1 MSKPFEPEEAR
12 IAEEKTKELVSKL
25 NRVLKR
31 YVAELG
37 PQKDHDMAFRCRS
50 NPSIVIY
57 VDVEAARGDR
67 WRKVIADRSGR
78 YKTVRWPIA
87 KKNKCIEKYIKEKLI
102 AILLTFNR
110 DNVEEMVYI
119 DCETWVREGQEET
132 APFVHTARRGYRY
145 RKETPEKFWGI
156 DKSRVIWGIQNLER
170 FLDELLQRKGLK
182 CL

>member
-12 IAEEKTKELVSKL
+12 IAEEKTKELVNML

-37 PQKDHDMAFRCRS
+37 PQKDHDMVFRCKS

-67 WRKVIADRSGR
+67 WRKVIASRSSK
-78 YKTVRWPIA
+78 YETVRWPIA
-87 KKNKCIEKYIKEKLI
+87 KKKKCVEKYINRGLI
-102 AILLTFNR
+102 AIMLTFNR

-119 DCETWVREGQEET
+119 DCETWVNEGKPET
-132 APFVHTARRGYRY
+132 AASVRTTHRKFRY
-145 RKETPEKFWGI
+145 RKETPEEFWGI
-156 DKSRVIWGIQNLER
+156 DKNRAVWGVQNLES
-170 FLDELLQRKGLK
+170 FLDELLRRKGLK

>member
-1 MSKPFEPEEAR
+1 MSKPFEPEEAK
-12 IAEEKTKELVSKL
+12 IAEEKTKELVNML
-25 NRVLKR
+25 NHVLKK

-37 PQKDHDMAFRCRS
+37 PQKDHDIVFRCKS
-50 NPSIVIY
+50 NPNIIIY

-67 WRKVIADRSGR
+67 WRKVIANRSGK

-87 KKNKCIEKYIKEKLI
+87 KKEKCEEKYIKRKLI
-102 AILLTFNR
+102 AVMLTFNR

-132 APFVHTARRGYRY
+132 ALFVRTARREFRY

-156 DKSRVIWGIQNLER
+156 DKSRVIWGVQNLES
-170 FLDELLQRKGLK
+170 FLDGLLQRKGIK

>member
-12 IAEEKTKELVSKL
+12 IAEEKTRELVSKL

-67 WRKVIADRSGR
+67 WRKVIAGRSDR
-78 YKTVRWPIA
+78 YKTVRWPMA
-87 KKNKCIEKYIKEKLI
+87 KKKKCEEKYRNLI
-102 AILLTFNR
+102 AIMLTFNR

-119 DCETWVREGQEET
+119 DCETWVREGKPET
-132 APFVHTARRGYRY
+132 ATRVRTTHREHIY
-145 RKETPEKFWGI
+145 RKETPEEFWGI
-156 DKSRVIWGIQNLER
+156 DKNRAVWGIQNLER